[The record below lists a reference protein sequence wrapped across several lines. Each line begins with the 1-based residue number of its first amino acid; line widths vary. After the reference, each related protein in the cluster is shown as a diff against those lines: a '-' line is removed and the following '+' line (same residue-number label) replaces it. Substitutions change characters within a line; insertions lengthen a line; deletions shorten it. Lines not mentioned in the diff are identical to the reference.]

1 MSSSNLVRVSIIE
14 ESVYGETP
22 ASGDFKQARFVSESL
37 SGTPETTESATIRT
51 DRASSGQVVTG
62 LTVSG
67 DIQVELAK
75 EDLVDDLLKS
85 AMHNTW
91 NTVSTVNVD
100 LEINASTK
108 KLIRTTGSFVS
119 EGVVVGDFL
128 TLSNFVNS
136 ANNTQVMVASV
147 SALELDI
154 VGPATLVSETRVGS
168 AYDRADKL
176 VIGQNKKSFSIEKA
190 FLDLTTKALV
200 YKGMAV
206 NNLGLNFTYG
216 EISKAT
222 FSFVGNNYLSAD
234 AASEF
239 ITNSR
244 TITPPATS
252 NSLNGSVDMPFLASS
267 DTGALQTIGFCIQS
281 VELKLNNNLQP
292 QNCIGE
298 AAPVDFSSGTAQIEV
313 SLNAYLSNENWS
325 LIPKKLEQTSFA
337 LGFIVKNSGG
347 FYGVYLPA
355 IQVTFDDPSS
365 AGANQQISLSMNGV
379 AKVGPNGESPLT
391 IFRG

>member
-1 MSSSNLVRVSIIE
+1 MSSSNLVRVSVIE

-22 ASGDFKQARFVSESL
+22 ASGNFKQARFVSESL

-67 DIQVELAK
+67 DIQLELAK
-75 EDLVDDLLKS
+75 EEIIDLLLKS

-91 NTVSTVNVD
+91 NTAATVNVD

-119 EGVVVGDFL
+119 EGVQVGDFL
-128 TLSNFVNS
+128 TLSNFVNA

-147 SALELDI
+147 STLELNI

-176 VIGQNKKSFSIEKA
+176 VVGQNKKSVSIEKA
-190 FLDLTTKALV
+190 FLDLTTKALI

-206 NNLGLNFTYG
+206 NTMGLNFTYG
-216 EISKAT
+216 EIAKAS
-222 FSFVGNNYLSAD
+222 FGFVGNDYSSAD

-239 ITNSR
+239 ITFSR
-244 TITPPATS
+244 TIDSPATT

-267 DTGALQTIGFCIQS
+267 DSGALQTVGFCIQS
-281 VELKLNNNLQP
+281 VELNLNNNLQA
-292 QNCIGE
+292 QNCIGV

-313 SLNAYLSNENWS
+313 SLSAYLSNDNWN
-325 LIPKKLEQTSFA
+325 LLPKKLDQSSFA
-337 LGFIVKNSGG
+337 LGFIVRNSGG
-347 FYGVYLPA
+347 FYGVYIPA
-355 IQVTFDDPSS
+355 VQVTFDDPASG
-365 AGANQQISLSMNGV
+365 GANQQISLSMRGV
-379 AKVGPNGESPLT
+379 AKVGPNGESPIT
-391 IFRG
+391 IFKG